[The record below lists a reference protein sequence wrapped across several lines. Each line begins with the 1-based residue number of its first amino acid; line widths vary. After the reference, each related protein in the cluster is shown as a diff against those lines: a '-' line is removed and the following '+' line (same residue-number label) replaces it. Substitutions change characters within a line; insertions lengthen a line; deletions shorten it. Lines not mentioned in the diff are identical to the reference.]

1 MSNVII
7 TMFTTF
13 CAWCGLTYHIGFTVQ
28 NRFSWGMRGSYI
40 PLIQRVMLNFIW
52 NAIQCWNGGKL
63 VCVCITAIFPSFA
76 SMKNSKSSSA
86 SVLDLD

>member
-1 MSNVII
+1 MPSPVVLVLNNI
-7 TMFTTF
+7 
-13 CAWCGLTYHIGFTVQ
+13 Q